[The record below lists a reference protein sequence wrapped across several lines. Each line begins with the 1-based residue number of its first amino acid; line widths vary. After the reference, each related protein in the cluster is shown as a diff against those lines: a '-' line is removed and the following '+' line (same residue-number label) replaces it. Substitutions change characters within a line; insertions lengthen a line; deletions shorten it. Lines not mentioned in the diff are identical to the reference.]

1 MSSQEGNG
9 NAEGWGIL
17 SMLIAVVLAIVVVVA
32 MFTAQPSTNPGAGK
46 QRRGEEGAINR
57 FQDNVEKSVDR
68 ALGDTL

>member
-1 MSSQEGNG
+1 
-9 NAEGWGIL
+9 
-17 SMLIAVVLAIVVVVA
+17 MLIAVVLAIVVVVA